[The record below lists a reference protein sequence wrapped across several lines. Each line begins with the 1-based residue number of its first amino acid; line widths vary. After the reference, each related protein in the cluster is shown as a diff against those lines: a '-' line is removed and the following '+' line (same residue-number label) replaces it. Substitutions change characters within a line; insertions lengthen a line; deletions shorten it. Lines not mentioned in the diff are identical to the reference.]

1 MWQII
6 KAEYLHTITI
16 SKSNALPISF
26 ALIIPIFI
34 ILGKMDS
41 AIFYLFLVGAILSF
55 LEDNRFYL
63 YQRLPIANKRIALAR
78 LIMLGI
84 NNIILL
90 AIVIPLVI
98 YLGTNINDNLLKLFA
113 VVGILLLIRVFS
125 FSIFDITSGFL
136 LKKRKYY
143 LSSLL
148 LFGALILA
156 IYAYVLT
163 IYFRKP
169 QMTEIFIVV
178 SFFLVPILSFISI
191 KTFLAKERITVREK

>member
-16 SKSNALPISF
+16 SKSNALPIYF
-26 ALIIPIFI
+26 TLIIPIFI
-34 ILGKMDS
+34 ILGKMDL
-41 AIFYLFLVGAILSF
+41 AIFYLFSVGAILSF

-78 LIMLGI
+78 LVMLGI

-90 AIVIPLVI
+90 AIVTPLVI
-98 YLGTNINDNLLKLFA
+98 YFETDISDNLLKLFA
-113 VVGILLLIRVFS
+113 FVGILLLIRVFS

-143 LSSLL
+143 LASLL

-178 SFFLVPILSFISI
+178 SFFLVPILLFISI